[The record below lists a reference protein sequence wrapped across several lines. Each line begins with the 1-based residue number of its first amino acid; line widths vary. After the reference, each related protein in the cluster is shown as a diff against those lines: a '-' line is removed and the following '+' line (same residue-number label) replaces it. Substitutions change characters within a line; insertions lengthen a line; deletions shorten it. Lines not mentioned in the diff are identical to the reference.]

1 MRRCSFSPKE
11 GVTCCQRTS
20 IQKKKA
26 FVNRKKAP
34 AGNPAGFSLGA
45 GERTSHNIQYI
56 DKNRQENSVLPGK
69 NFVLFPHNGCGIIK
83 QLDDKERR

>member
-1 MRRCSFSPKE
+1 VENKSVF
-11 GVTCCQRTS
+11 
-20 IQKKKA
+20 
-26 FVNRKKAP
+26 FVNSRL
-34 AGNPAGFSLGA
+34 SLGA